1 MTDCEAS
8 TLSWVLRTHQQQDR
22 QGDYPQ
28 WEDRSWTGKAQMLR
42 AVMRGETRIL
52 LWTFTRSGDT
62 GMGFK
67 WALWMFSGHQAEGKR
82 VAGRNRGFLL
92 CSVVSDSSWPHGL
105 PPARLSSM
113 VFPRQDYWSGLPFPS
128 SGPLPIPGME
138 SASPAL
144 AGGFFITPPPGKRR
158 RSIMYPYRVKAKSRF
173 WLGRYSLQLIQ
184 LLLCFAHKTVR
195 TSWGQGPNLAC

>member
-22 QGDYPQ
+22 QGDCPQ

-82 VAGRNRGFLL
+82 VAGRNRGFLG
-92 CSVVSDSSWPHGL
+92 SVVSDSSWPL
-105 PPARLSSM
+105 WTVTSQAFLSMTCFRQEYQKCKQMGCHSLLHRI
-113 VFPRQDYWSGLPFPS
+113 FLTQRSNLSLLHLLHWQADSFTSESPR
-128 SGPLPIPGME
+128 
-138 SASPAL
+138 
-144 AGGFFITPPPGKRR
+144 K
-158 RSIMYPYRVKAKSRF
+158 
-173 WLGRYSLQLIQ
+173 
-184 LLLCFAHKTVR
+184 
-195 TSWGQGPNLAC
+195 